1 MLGQG
6 FVFVFL
12 VNLME
17 NVVWDFFCVF
27 KGAKKDN
34 LSLKSLRFESFF
46 VVFFLLSLIKYLN

>member
-46 VVFFLLSLIKYLN
+46 VFLLFFFIEFD